1 MDKKTLLEIL
11 KTESFSFTL
20 REIEE
25 IMDEE
30 LNKSPDEMDTEL
42 IDVCIDV
49 LEKAYSKENTNSESK
64 NPKTKKFKAG
74 RVLLAAAILI
84 LVLSLS
90 FSVSAKFFN
99 IDASE
104 KVVQFINNHFNVN
117 LGNANTD
124 ADNYTDTGLELIN
137 NLKEQGL
144 ENIVLPDALISEDY
158 FVKTTVY
165 CLENIE
171 QATIEFKSV
180 STDYSGTV
188 TVTKYASSNELFEIG
203 QGSVS
208 YLYNQVKQ
216 ISVNGMDVLIFNDG
230 TNSVIYYIDNN
241 TEYHI
246 HITCDF
252 DSAVEIA
259 ETI

>member
-42 IDVCIDV
+42 IDVCVDV
-49 LEKAYSKENTNSESK
+49 LSKAYSKENTGSESK

-74 RVLLAAAILI
+74 RFLLAAAILI

-90 FSVSAKFFN
+90 FSASAKFLN

-104 KVVQFINNHFNVN
+104 KVVQFINNHFKIN
-117 LGNANTD
+117 LGSGNTE

-137 NLKEQGL
+137 NLKEQGF

-158 FVKTTVY
+158 SVKMATY
-165 CLENIE
+165 SLENIE

-180 STDYSGTV
+180 STDYNGTV
-188 TVTKYASSNELFEIG
+188 IIAKYINNIDHFAIG
-203 QGSVS
+203 QRELLDS
-208 YLYNQVKQ
+208 YNQVKQ
-216 ISVNGMDVLIFNDG
+216 IFVSGMDVLIFNDG